1 MLSTPNETKVLLAL
15 FKNPYEAE
23 NAYNELLNK
32 GYKQE
37 DITLIM
43 SNKTHETH
51 FTENYK
57 VKNKVVT
64 KSFQGI
70 SAGGAIGGAA
80 GVIAAALVTIGATAV
95 PGLGITIVGSLATI
109 FAGIG
114 AGVATG
120 SLVGALIG
128 AGISDEDA
136 NKYEQGIK
144 EGAIII
150 GIIPPTTQ
158 EYEELKNSW
167 AQSHLSSNIK

>member
-1 MLSTPNETKVLLAL
+1 MLSTPNETKFLLAL

-23 NAYNELLNK
+23 SAYNELLNK

-43 SNKTHETH
+43 SNNTHETH
-51 FTENYK
+51 FTKNHNIE
-57 VKNKVVT
+57 NKVVA
-64 KSFQGI
+64 KSFQQI
-70 SAGGAIGGAA
+70 SAGGAIGGAV
-80 GVIAAALVTIGATAV
+80 GVIAAALITIGATAV
-95 PGLGITIVGSLATI
+95 PGLGITIVGSLAAI

-114 AGVATG
+114 AGAATG

-128 AGISDEDA
+128 TGISNEDA

-144 EGAIII
+144 EGGIVI
-150 GIIPPTTQ
+150 GITPPTTQ

-167 AQSHLSSNIK
+167 AQSHALSNIK